1 MWKVSFESR
10 VEKFES
16 ACENFSLRN
25 SSLNLWIHQTKY
37 TNQRYV
43 WNFFTHIYKRWGM
56 KCYIVQG
63 FPEKFSYLFNLLIV
77 VIWVHTVLLAG
88 WWSSMIWSSSDHH
101 LIIWWSSW
109 WWSRCVC
116 RPCDWLAGFLRSRPP
131 LNWSAAHIYFHRSDC
146 SCFFSYF
153 LFF

>member
-1 MWKVSFESR
+1 M
-10 VEKFES
+10 
-16 ACENFSLRN
+16 
-25 SSLNLWIHQTKY
+25 
-37 TNQRYV
+37 
-43 WNFFTHIYKRWGM
+43 
-56 KCYIVQG
+56 
-63 FPEKFSYLFNLLIV
+63 
-77 VIWVHTVLLAG
+77 HTVLLAG

-146 SCFFSYF
+146 SCIFHISTF
-153 LFF
+153 LFPPLNWSPAHIFLYISTCLSVCLFHSKALKLVRSITLSREKLKCWFSFPLRQKDKILERNVLHEEAELAGGCFSRR